1 MLRQF
6 NRFLV
11 LGLLV
16 GAVLYITLSN
26 SETATLKLG
35 PTLQVTTYA
44 GVIYI
49 GVFALGCIAASFVAL
64 FFGFKS
70 YLRERK
76 LRSHERNRQAFFDL
90 FVKARSHMAGGE
102 YAAARDVWEQVL
114 HHDHDN
120 VIARIELSKCLESVG
135 DLREALR
142 VLDSTRASS
151 RSSLEVL
158 FRAAE
163 INHRLGNN
171 TAARDNLAIV
181 LEVAPNRKALEEAR
195 NLSEAMGHLDDAL
208 EYQDELEKMG
218 YASDEMPRARV
229 RLTFLRI
236 VRDSH
241 NEAALR
247 EALIPFVKKNSGFV
261 PALDRLAQAEI
272 AAGNLDY
279 AAELLVKAAKASGG
293 DAAQWKK
300 VIDLWL
306 KTSPGDFR
314 ARADRAVAAAR
325 SAAQGTH
332 GLERV
337 RAELFVARTLLVA
350 MRAEDA
356 KAVIDSICTLADKEK
371 VKVTPQLAEEH
382 IHLQGLC
389 MSRLGQVKE
398 TGPLWEQLVEPPAT
412 SSSSANPALLHSSRG
427 EPSPILSTP

>member
-158 FRAAE
+158 FRAAGTLMT
-163 INHRLGNN
+163 RLS
-171 TAARDNLAIV
+171 TRT
-181 LEVAPNRKALEEAR
+181 
-195 NLSEAMGHLDDAL
+195 S
-208 EYQDELEKMG
+208 
-218 YASDEMPRARV
+218 
-229 RLTFLRI
+229 LR
-236 VRDSH
+236 RWATH
-241 NEAALR
+241 PTR
-247 EALIPFVKKNSGFV
+247 CH
-261 PALDRLAQAEI
+261 
-272 AAGNLDY
+272 
-279 AAELLVKAAKASGG
+279 
-293 DAAQWKK
+293 
-300 VIDLWL
+300 
-306 KTSPGDFR
+306 
-314 ARADRAVAAAR
+314 ARACASHS
-325 SAAQGTH
+325 SASCGTH
-332 GLERV
+332 TTRLPCER
-337 RAELFVARTLLVA
+337 R
-350 MRAEDA
+350 
-356 KAVIDSICTLADKEK
+356 
-371 VKVTPQLAEEH
+371 
-382 IHLQGLC
+382 
-389 MSRLGQVKE
+389 
-398 TGPLWEQLVEPPAT
+398 
-412 SSSSANPALLHSSRG
+412 SS
-427 EPSPILSTP
+427 PS